1 MEAGDM
7 PTFLGLDQGEG
18 DVDVAI
24 LSLPYEL
31 TTSYGQGTA
40 LGPMACIEAST
51 QVELYDA
58 QLGQDLPAG
67 LAMHTIQPW
76 DGEEPTLLEQL
87 DSMVGYLIP
96 WFRGDCFPLCLGGE
110 HGILPPIMEAARHHP
125 LVDNNLSNLTVV
137 QIDAHGDL
145 REHLDGE
152 KYSHACAAARALDAG
167 IGSLLQVGI
176 RAYSKEE
183 HERMM
188 GDERIT
194 TFFARDTQSPCQGAD
209 HWDQWLKTLS
219 SIEGPV
225 HLTIDIDGLDGSL
238 VPATGTPVPGG
249 LTYWQV
255 HETIQAL
262 FNAPNAVVV
271 SADVNEIGVQED
283 SPLTQFT
290 AAMLATNVVAA
301 HASARQRGAWNA
313 TAPTSG
319 SERLPHDFTGFSASS
334 GGE

>member
-1 MEAGDM
+1 M
-7 PTFLGLDQGEG
+7 PTFLGLDQAEG

-67 LAMHTIQPW
+67 LSIHTIQPW

-110 HGILPPIMEAARHHP
+110 HGILPPIMEALRHHP
-125 LVDNNLSNLTVV
+125 LVDNDLSNLTVV

-188 GDERIT
+188 EDERIS
-194 TFFARDTQSPCQGAD
+194 TFFAKDTQSPCQGAH
-209 HWDQWLKTLS
+209 HWMHWLETLS

-225 HLTIDIDGLDGSL
+225 HLTIDIDGLDGAL

-255 HETIQAL
+255 HETIQTL
-262 FNAPNAVVV
+262 FNAPKAVIV
-271 SADVNEIGVQED
+271 SADVNEIGVQQD

-319 SERLPHDFTGFSASS
+319 PERLPHEFTGFSASN

>member
-1 MEAGDM
+1 MEGEDM

-67 LAMHTIQPW
+67 LSMRTIQPW
-76 DGEEPTLLEQL
+76 NGEEPTLLEQL
-87 DSMVGYLIP
+87 DSMAGYLIP

-125 LVDNNLSNLTVV
+125 LVDNDLSNLTVV

-183 HERMM
+183 HERMTA
-188 GDERIT
+188 DERIT
-194 TFFARDTQSPCQGAD
+194 TFLARDTQSLCQGAH
-209 HWDQWLKTLS
+209 HWKQWLETLS

-225 HLTIDIDGLDGSL
+225 HLTIDIDGLNGSL

-255 HETIQAL
+255 HETIQTL
-262 FNAPNAVVV
+262 FTAPNAVVV
-271 SADVNEIGVQED
+271 SADINEIGVQED

-290 AAMLATNVVAA
+290 AAMLAANVVAA

-319 SERLPHDFTGFSASS
+319 FDRLPHDFTGFSASN
-334 GGE
+334 GGK

>member
-1 MEAGDM
+1 MEGGDM
-7 PTFLGLDQGEG
+7 PTFLGLGQGEG

-67 LAMHTIQPW
+67 LSMHTIQPW

-125 LVDNNLSNLTVV
+125 LVDNDLSNLTVV

-152 KYSHACAAARALDAG
+152 KYSHACASARALDAG

-194 TFFARDTQSPCQGAD
+194 TFFARDTQSPCQGAG
-209 HWDQWLKTLS
+209 HWNQWLETLS

-255 HETIQAL
+255 NETIQAL

-271 SADVNEIGVQED
+271 SADVNEIGVQEE

-313 TAPTSG
+313 TAPASG

>member
-1 MEAGDM
+1 MEGEDM

-40 LGPMACIEAST
+40 LGPMACIQASA

-67 LAMHTIQPW
+67 LSMHTIQPW
-76 DGEEPTLLEQL
+76 AGEEPTLLEQL
-87 DSMVGYLIP
+87 DSMVGYLVP
-96 WFRGDCFPLCLGGE
+96 WFKGDCFPLCLGGE
-110 HGILPPIMEAARHHP
+110 HGILPPIMEAVRHHP
-125 LVDNNLSNLTVV
+125 RVNNDLSNLTVV

-183 HERMM
+183 HERMLT
-188 GDERIT
+188 DERIT
-194 TFFARDTQSPCQGAD
+194 TFFAKDTQSPCNGAN
-209 HWDQWLKTLS
+209 HWKHWLETLS

-225 HLTIDIDGLDGSL
+225 HLTIDIDGLDGAL

-255 HETIQAL
+255 HETIQTL
-262 FNAPNAVVV
+262 FNAPNAVVL
-271 SADVNEIGVQED
+271 SADVNEIGVQEE

-301 HASARQRGAWNA
+301 HASARRRGAWNA
-313 TAPTSG
+313 TASTSG
-319 SERLPHDFTGFSASS
+319 PERLAHEFSGFSDSN

>member
-1 MEAGDM
+1 M
-7 PTFLGLDQGEG
+7 PTFLGLGQGEG

-67 LAMHTIQPW
+67 LSMHTIQPW

-125 LVDNNLSNLTVV
+125 LVDNDLSNLTVV

-194 TFFARDTQSPCQGAD
+194 TFFARDTQSPCQGAG
-209 HWDQWLKTLS
+209 HWNQWLETLS

-262 FNAPNAVVV
+262 FNASSAVVV
-271 SADVNEIGVQED
+271 SADVNEIGVQEE

-313 TAPTSG
+313 TAPASG
-319 SERLPHDFTGFSASS
+319 SERLPNDFTGFSASS

>member
-1 MEAGDM
+1 MEGEDI

-18 DVDVAI
+18 DVDIAI

-67 LAMHTIQPW
+67 FSMHTIQPW
-76 DGEEPTLLEQL
+76 DGEEPTLLKQL

-110 HGILPPIMEAARHHP
+110 HGILPPIMEAVRHHP
-125 LVDNNLSNLTVV
+125 LVDDDLSNLTVV

-176 RAYSKEE
+176 RAYSKVE
-183 HERMM
+183 HERMLR
-188 GDERIT
+188 DERIT
-194 TFFARDTQSPCQGAD
+194 TFFAKDTQSPCQGAH
-209 HWDQWLKTLS
+209 HWKQWLERLS

-225 HLTIDIDGLDGSL
+225 HLTIDIDGLDGAL

-255 HETIQAL
+255 HETIQTL

-271 SADVNEIGVQED
+271 SADVNEIGVQKD

-290 AAMLATNVVAA
+290 AAMLATNIVAA
-301 HASARQRGAWNA
+301 HASARQRGAWNV

-319 SERLPHDFTGFSASS
+319 IKRLPHDFTGFSASN

>member
-1 MEAGDM
+1 M

-67 LAMHTIQPW
+67 LSIHTIQPW
-76 DGEEPTLLEQL
+76 DGEEPTLIEQL

-96 WFRGDCFPLCLGGE
+96 WFKGDCFPLCLGGE
-110 HGILPPIMEAARHHP
+110 HGILPSIMEAARHHP
-125 LVDNNLSNLTVV
+125 LVDNDLSNLTVV

-188 GDERIT
+188 ADERIT
-194 TFFARDTQSPCQGAD
+194 TFFARDTQSPCQGAH
-209 HWDQWLKTLS
+209 HWKQWLETLS

-225 HLTIDIDGLDGSL
+225 HLTIDIDGLDGAL

-262 FNAPNAVVV
+262 FNASNAVVV

-319 SERLPHDFTGFSASS
+319 PERLPHDFTGFSASN

>member
-1 MEAGDM
+1 
-7 PTFLGLDQGEG
+7 
-18 DVDVAI
+18 
-24 LSLPYEL
+24 
-31 TTSYGQGTA
+31 
-40 LGPMACIEAST
+40 MACVEAST

-67 LAMHTIQPW
+67 LSMHTIQPW
-76 DGEEPTLLEQL
+76 DGEEPTLLKQL

-110 HGILPPIMEAARHHP
+110 HGILPPIMEAVRHHP
-125 LVDNNLSNLTVV
+125 LVDNDLSNLTVV

-188 GDERIT
+188 ADQRIN
-194 TFFARDTQSPCQGAD
+194 TFFARDTQSPCHGAQ
-209 HWDQWLKTLS
+209 HWNQWLETLS
-219 SIEGPV
+219 SIDGPV

-313 TAPTSG
+313 IAPTSG
-319 SERLPHDFTGFSASS
+319 VDRLPGVFTGFSASN